1 MSSNLLIKSAFLA
14 LACATVSLPAAATS
28 IAPANRVG
36 VEIVADDGR
45 VFARYDLH
53 DRSQRGALRAYLEA
67 ERGRNY
73 GIRIRNYSG
82 ERIGLVIAVDGR
94 NILSG
99 KKSHLR
105 ASEPMYVLGAHDQAT
120 YEGWRT
126 SDTRVHR
133 FFFTDVENSYA
144 EAWGDRS
151 AIGVIAV
158 AAFREVPRA
167 QPKRRSGRPQAA
179 PGLSAPGDSRDRK
192 AAESAERSDA
202 LNSAATG
209 FGDDRYSR
217 SVRVQF
223 QPQRHAFVKQFLK
236 YEWRDTLVRL
246 GVIREAPPTNRFWPE
261 QVGQAQGFAPYPPG
275 YWNQRR

>member
-1 MSSNLLIKSAFLA
+1 M
-14 LACATVSLPAAATS
+14 PAARRAS
-28 IAPANRVG
+28 RRPASKIAPADRIG

-53 DRSQRGALRAYLEA
+53 DRSQRGSLRAYLEA
-67 ERGRNY
+67 ERDHNY

-99 KKSHLR
+99 RKSHLQ
-105 ASEPMYVLGAHDQAT
+105 ANEPMYVLGAHDQAT

-126 SDTRVHR
+126 SESRVHR

-151 AIGVIAV
+151 AMGVIVV
-158 AAFREVPRA
+158 AAFREVPQTHPRRQSELQEMAPDARA
-167 QPKRRSGRPQAA
+167 PSESRAGKSMESTDA
-179 PGLSAPGDSRDRK
+179 P
-192 AAESAERSDA
+192 
-202 LNSAATG
+202 SAAGTG
-209 FGDDRYSR
+209 FGNGHQSR
-217 SVRVQF
+217 SVRVSF
-223 QPQRHAFVKQFLK
+223 KPQRKAFTKHFLK
-236 YEWRDTLVRL
+236 YEWRETLVSM
-246 GVIREAPPTNRFWPE
+246 GVIRDAPPKNRFWPE
-261 QVGQAQGFAPYPPG
+261 QLGQAQTRGFAPYPPG

>member
-1 MSSNLLIKSAFLA
+1 MYHNTLIKSAFLVF
-14 LACATVSLPAAATS
+14 ACTVASFPAAAS
-28 IAPANRVG
+28 KIVPADRIG
-36 VEIVADDGR
+36 VEIIADDGR
-45 VFARYDLH
+45 VFARYDLS
-53 DRSQRGALRAYLEA
+53 DRSQPGSLRAYLEA

-73 GIRIRNYSG
+73 GIRIHNYSG

-99 KKSHLR
+99 QKSHLGVN
-105 ASEPMYVLGAHDQAT
+105 EPMYVLGAHDQAT

-133 FFFTDVENSYA
+133 FFFTEVESSYA

-151 AIGVIAV
+151 AMGVIAV
-158 AAFREVPRA
+158 AAFHELPRA
-167 QPKRRSGRPQAA
+167 QPKRRSGRPEAA
-179 PGLSAPGDSRDRK
+179 PSLSAPGESRSGK
-192 AAESAERSDA
+192 AAESADA
-202 LNSAATG
+202 ANAAGTG

-217 SVRVQF
+217 SVRVHF
-223 QPQRHAFVKQFLK
+223 QPQRHAFAKQFLK

-246 GVIREAPPTNRFWPE
+246 GVIRKTPPPNRFWPE